1 MINATRPGR
10 MLLVITMLVSTV
22 VLLIGAFY
30 GVWISAHQSQWT
42 VVAFLL
48 LLIVFWLLTADYSI
62 RQIPRVLL
70 TGEGVWAQFLFRRQ
84 FYTWE
89 EILQAG
95 IERRVGRGVPN
106 PDFILLLPGGSP
118 RREKDSFF
126 YLRNRGKILHICAA
140 DEIRNFVTEHYGP
153 LDFDP
158 AF

>member
-10 MLLVITMLVSTV
+10 MLLVITMLVSTL

-42 VVAFLL
+42 VTAFLL
-48 LLIVFWLLTADYSI
+48 LLIVFWLLTVDYSI

-70 TGEGVWAQFLFRRQ
+70 TGEGIWAQFLFRKL

-95 IERRVGRGVPN
+95 IEHRVGRGVPN
-106 PDFILLLPGGSP
+106 PDFILLLPGGSL
-118 RREKDSFF
+118 RRKKDRFF
-126 YLRNRGKILHICAA
+126 YLRNRRKILHICAS
-140 DEIRNFVTEHYGP
+140 DEIRNFVIEHYGP
-153 LDFDP
+153 LDFEL